1 MSESDVDIVA
11 IKIIELL
18 KKAGRPL
25 TTRQI
30 EEEINKLGLKC
41 PDTPARY
48 LNQLRLKGVIK
59 GELSVGEKSWIWFI

>member
-1 MSESDVDIVA
+1 MNESGDIIVN
-11 IKIIELL
+11 KIIELL

-25 TTRQI
+25 TTKQI
-30 EEEINKLGLKC
+30 ENEINKLGLKC

-59 GELSVGEKSWIWFI
+59 GELSLREKSWIWFI